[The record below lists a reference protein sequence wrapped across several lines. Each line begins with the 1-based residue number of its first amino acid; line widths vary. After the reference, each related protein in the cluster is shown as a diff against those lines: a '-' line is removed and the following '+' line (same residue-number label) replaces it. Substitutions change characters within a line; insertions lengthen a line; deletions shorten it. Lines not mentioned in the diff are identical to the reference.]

1 MYLLRYNETYLLRKL
16 EKPKATNT
24 ARRMTKKPDLKILAA
39 MPAYNEERY
48 IGSIILKLRQYAD
61 DILIV
66 DDGSTDSTGE
76 IARLAGA
83 IVVRHDVN
91 TGKGAAVQDILAEA
105 RKRAPD
111 ILVLLDADAQHDP
124 DDIPNL
130 IKPILE
136 GYDLVIGSREEQ
148 SDKTPRYRRL
158 GQKILSYSTRAISKT
173 TVIDTESGFRVL
185 SPKAFNT
192 LELKEDGFAI
202 ETEMITRATDSN
214 LRITEVPIANIYHE
228 DGSTLNP
235 VRHGVGV
242 LTKIFIMIS
251 ERRPLFFFGTGGV
264 ILSILGFLAGLRV
277 LHIFSSLGVLPVG
290 TAIISMILV
299 TIGVLSIFTGIILHA
314 LVRRLG

>member
-1 MYLLRYNETYLLRKL
+1 
-16 EKPKATNT
+16 
-24 ARRMTKKPDLKILAA
+24 MTKKPDSRILAA

-48 IGSIILKLRQYAD
+48 IGSIILKLQQYAD
-61 DILIV
+61 DILVV
-66 DDGSTDSTGE
+66 DDGSTDGTGE

-83 IVVRHDVN
+83 TVVRHDSN
-91 TGKGAAVQDILAEA
+91 MGKGAAVQDILAEA

-124 DDIPNL
+124 DDIPSL

-136 GYDLVIGSREEQ
+136 GYDLVIGSREDQ

-173 TVIDTESGFRVL
+173 TVVDTESGFRVL
-185 SPKAFNT
+185 SRKAFNT

-202 ETEMITRATDSN
+202 ETEMIARATDSD
-214 LRITEVPIANIYHE
+214 LRITEIPIANIYHE

-242 LTKIFIMIS
+242 LTRIFIMIS

-277 LHIFSSLGVLPVG
+277 LQIFSSLGVLPVG

-314 LVRRLG
+314 LVRRLGR

>member
-1 MYLLRYNETYLLRKL
+1 
-16 EKPKATNT
+16 
-24 ARRMTKKPDLKILAA
+24 MTKKPDLKILAA

-148 SDKTPRYRRL
+148 SAKTPRYRRL

-214 LRITEVPIANIYHE
+214 LRITEVPIANIYHKN
-228 DGSTLNP
+228 GSTLNP

-314 LVRRLG
+314 LVRRRD

>member
-1 MYLLRYNETYLLRKL
+1 
-16 EKPKATNT
+16 
-24 ARRMTKKPDLKILAA
+24 MTKKPDSRILAA

-61 DILIV
+61 DVLVV
-66 DDGSTDSTGE
+66 DDGSTDGTGE

-83 IVVRHDVN
+83 TVVRHDSN
-91 TGKGAAVQDILAEA
+91 MGKGAAVQDILAEA

-124 DDIPNL
+124 DDIPSL
-130 IKPILE
+130 IKPILG
-136 GYDLVIGSREEQ
+136 GYDLVIGSREDQ

-173 TVIDTESGFRVL
+173 TVVDTESGFRVL
-185 SPKAFNT
+185 SRKAFNT

-202 ETEMITRATDSN
+202 ETEMITRATDSD
-214 LRITEVPIANIYHE
+214 LRITEVPITNIYHE

-242 LTKIFIMIS
+242 LTRIFIMIS

-277 LHIFSSLGVLPVG
+277 LQIFSSLGVLAVG

-314 LVRRLG
+314 LVRRLGR